1 MIMDEMSKYN
11 VHTALYMHVECKR
24 DPYSSMSVQKKRKL
38 PYQGLND
45 RLDIVSPIQSTLLI
59 R

>member
-1 MIMDEMSKYN
+1 MDVMSKHN
-11 VHTALYMHVECKR
+11 VHTVLYMHVESKR
-24 DPYSSMSVQKKRKL
+24 DPFSSMQVKKKRKL
-38 PYQGLND
+38 PYQGLTD

>member
-1 MIMDEMSKYN
+1 MSKYN

-45 RLDIVSPIQSTLLI
+45 RLDIVSPIQSTLSI